1 MRKEWRLIRRKENIK
16 TRPNFFK
23 DPYKFAKSLF
33 SEVKNGKLKCT
44 KQELE
49 SHLKATYW
57 DPKRNEELPNTWGL
71 KKPSQ
76 PGKRS
81 GEFVW
86 KVRKAVQVMLGWVVK
101 FTWNV
106 LFWERLFLLWREACQ
121 KNTVA
126 ELWQL
131 AEGIYLPEEE
141 IGGKIFGIIGKA
153 ILDYERKNGYIN
165 ESAQEAG
172 LPKIPGCVEHAYSIW
187 SKIQETENRKEN
199 LSVIWLDLAKAYGS
213 VPHRLLERKWKIS
226 GSPKN

>member
-1 MRKEWRLIRRKENIK
+1 MSS
-16 TRPNFFK
+16 F
-23 DPYKFAKSLF
+23 
-33 SEVKNGKLKCT
+33 
-44 KQELE
+44 
-49 SHLKATYW
+49 
-57 DPKRNEELPNTWGL
+57 
-71 KKPSQ
+71 
-76 PGKRS
+76 
-81 GEFVW
+81 
-86 KVRKAVQVMLGWVVK
+86 
-101 FTWNV
+101 
-106 LFWERLFLLWREACQ
+106 ERLFLLWREACQ

-172 LPKIPGCVEHAYSIW
+172 FPKIPGCVEHAYSIW

-213 VPHRLLERKWKIS
+213 VPHRLLEGKCKIS